1 MPSRNIRKT
10 YVDHTYYHIY
20 NRGVEKRKIFLDQQD
35 YATFLGCLKLY
46 LTPPQTIDRRFAH
59 TLQGETLLDTKTVF
73 APSRQPNNHTNSIDL
88 VAYCLIPNH
97 FHFLLRSI

>member
-1 MPSRNIRKT
+1 MPSKNAIKE
-10 YVDHTYYHIY
+10 YEAGAYYHVY

-59 TLQGETLLDTKTVF
+59 TLQGETL
-73 APSRQPNNHTNSIDL
+73 
-88 VAYCLIPNH
+88 
-97 FHFLLRSI
+97 